1 MSVADKDGSL
11 KTRAFKGI
19 TPIICSLYAL
29 MLAGCASALNAVT
42 SGAGY
47 SVVENVRYMSGAR
60 GTLDLYVPES
70 AGPNAPVV
78 VFVHG
83 GSWDTGSKD
92 IYLFVGQ
99 SLASEGIIV
108 AVPNYRLYPEV
119 QFPGFVDDAA
129 KATVSVGQWA
139 KRGENGIPAGN
150 HPLFL
155 MGHSAGA
162 EIAGLLATDG
172 RYLARQGSSINGLAG
187 FIGLSGPYDFLPL
200 TDERYMRIFPE
211 ATRQASQPVNF
222 VNGDEPPMLL
232 IHGAADTVVDP
243 KNTRSLAAKTRST
256 GVAVSDRIVPGVDHT
271 GTIKAFATALKLG
284 DRSIRSEVIQFVK
297 QRSR

>member
-1 MSVADKDGSL
+1 MRTK
-11 KTRAFKGI
+11 AFRGI
-19 TPIICSLYAL
+19 TPILCSLYAL
-29 MLAGCASALNAVT
+29 WLAGCAGALNAVT

-47 SVVENVRYMSGAR
+47 SIVENVRYMPGER
-60 GTLDLYVPES
+60 GTLDLYIPEG

-78 VFVHG
+78 IFVHG

-119 QFPGFVDDAA
+119 QFPGFIEDAA
-129 KATVSVGQWA
+129 RATVSVGAWA
-139 KRGENGIPAGN
+139 RQGENGIPAGS

-172 RYLARQGSSINGLAG
+172 RYLAKAGGSISALAG
-187 FIGLSGPYDFLPL
+187 FVGLSGPFDFLPL
-200 TDERYMRIFPE
+200 TDERYMRIFPD
-211 ATRQASQPVNF
+211 ATREASQPVNF
-222 VNGDEPPMLL
+222 VDGDEPPMLL
-232 IHGAADTVVDP
+232 IHGGADTVVDP
-243 KNTRSLAAKTRST
+243 KNTRSLAAKARAE
-256 GVAVSDRIVPGVDHT
+256 GVSVSDRIVAGVDHT
-271 GTIKAFATALKLG
+271 GTIKAFATALELG
-284 DRSIRSEVIQFVK
+284 DRSIRSDVIQFVK
-297 QRSR
+297 GRSR

>member
-1 MSVADKDGSL
+1 MSVADGDPSL
-11 KTRAFKGI
+11 KTKAFRGI

-29 MLAGCASALNAVT
+29 FLAGCAGALNAVT

-47 SVVENVRYMSGAR
+47 SVVENVRYMPGAR
-60 GTLDLYVPES
+60 GTLDLYIPEN

-78 VFVHG
+78 VFIHG

-99 SLASEGIIV
+99 SLATEGIIV
-108 AVPNYRLYPEV
+108 AIPNYRLYPEV
-119 QFPGFVDDAA
+119 QFPGFVEDAA
-129 KATVSVGQWA
+129 KATVSVGAWA
-139 KRGENGIPAGN
+139 KRGENGISAGD

-172 RYLARQGSSINGLAG
+172 RYLAGQGGSIGALSG
-187 FIGLSGPYDFLPL
+187 FVGLSGPFDFLPL

-211 ATRQASQPVNF
+211 ATRPASQPVNF
-222 VNGDEPPMLL
+222 VDGDEPPMLL
-232 IHGAADTVVDP
+232 IHGGADTVVDP
-243 KNTRSLAAKTRST
+243 KNTRSLAAKARSA
-256 GVAVSDRIVPGVDHT
+256 GVPVSDRIVPGVDHT

-284 DRSIRSEVIQFVK
+284 DRSIRSEVIDFVK
-297 QRSR
+297 RRSR